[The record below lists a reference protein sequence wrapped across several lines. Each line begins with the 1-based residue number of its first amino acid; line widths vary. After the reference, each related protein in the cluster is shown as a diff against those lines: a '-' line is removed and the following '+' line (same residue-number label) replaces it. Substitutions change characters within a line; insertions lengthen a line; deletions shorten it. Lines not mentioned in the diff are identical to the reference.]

1 MTFLKLLRSFNLY
14 PHNSKQKTKQGIDR
28 VHELMFEIF
37 EQKLF
42 SYFAELWTRFSNSMD
57 GALTIMDAMAR
68 LDSDL
73 CDRSCLVGKM
83 RLQTDFTKE
92 EIGRMAVDLIVAAA
106 DTTSITAAWILHK
119 LSTDEREQE
128 NINKDPRCRRKNSC
142 KYHVW
147 NWGNTVLK
155 ISGKFVSTK
164 RNVSDFIPWLHFSHE
179 FPKGPFNWPVSK
191 FQPVI

>member
-1 MTFLKLLRSFNLY
+1 MAFLKLLRSFNLY
-14 PHNSKQKTKQGIDR
+14 PHNSKQKTKQGIYR

-147 NWGNTVLK
+147 NRC
-155 ISGKFVSTK
+155 I
-164 RNVSDFIPWLHFSHE
+164 
-179 FPKGPFNWPVSK
+179 
-191 FQPVI
+191 